1 MGRRVI
7 LVHGAWHGAWA
18 WDRVLPLLAAAGVEA
33 TAIDL
38 PGHGDDSGP
47 FGDLH
52 ADAARLSR
60 ELDGLGSNVVLVGH
74 SYGGAVITEAG
85 VHHAVEHL
93 VYVASFVLDAGE
105 SCTTALAAEAEAA
118 GIDHQGRPDLGGG
131 FIEGPDGTVSLDP
144 LVAAACFYNDCDRA
158 TADWALARL
167 GPQPL
172 ASLRQAPNGV
182 AWTATPSTY
191 AVCADDLAVHPDLQ
205 RLLARRCT
213 TSVEWPT
220 GHCPFLSRPELVAEL
235 LIELAFAPRWIAPTT
250 RPARGDRHHLD

>member
-1 MGRRVI
+1 MVRRVI

-18 WDRVLPLLAAAGVEA
+18 WDRVIPLLAAAGVEA
-33 TAIDL
+33 TPIDL
-38 PGHGDDSGP
+38 PGHGDDPGP

-60 ELDGLGSNVVLVGH
+60 ELDRRGSNVVLVSH

-85 VHHAVEHL
+85 DHDAVDHL
-93 VYVASFVLDAGE
+93 VYVASFALDAGE

-118 GIDHQGRPDLGGG
+118 GIDHQGRPDLGDG
-131 FIEGPDGTVSLDP
+131 FVEGPNGTVSLEP
-144 LVAAACFYNDCDRA
+144 LVAAACFYNDCDNA

-172 ASLRQAPNGV
+172 ASLQQAPYGV
-182 AWTATPSTY
+182 AWKARPSTY

-213 TSVEWPT
+213 TSVEWPA
-220 GHCPFLSRPELVAEL
+220 GHSPFLSRPEVVAEL
-235 LIELAFAPRWIAPTT
+235 LVGLAFASV
-250 RPARGDRHHLD
+250 